1 MLYTNTVHEGTLAIL
16 NELMVIEELAAF
28 SLVGGTALA
37 LKFGHRISED
47 IDLFSETD
55 FDKTTIQAALQK
67 KFGKRFIYEE
77 RGNPLGIFCF
87 IEDIKL
93 DLVKHKFPLIRP
105 LCVENGIRFYSTE
118 DITAMKIATILRR
131 AKKKDFWDIAELLN
145 HYSVD
150 NFIHFF
156 FEKFPEQM
164 LLISI
169 PQAMTYFTEA
179 ASDEDPKTLNGQ
191 TWESVKKIISK
202 SVKEYLK

>member
-1 MLYTNTVHEGTLAIL
+1 MPGFEFFGAEEIKEVNEVLETGGGLKKAASYFKDSSEPFVLMNADIL
-16 NELMVIEELAAF
+16 TDL
-28 SLVGGTALA
+28 
-37 LKFGHRISED
+37 D
-47 IDLFSETD
+47 I
-55 FDKTTIQAALQK
+55 A
-67 KFGKRFIYEE
+67 
-77 RGNPLGIFCF
+77 
-87 IEDIKL
+87 
-93 DLVKHKFPLIRP
+93 
-105 LCVENGIRFYSTE
+105 
-118 DITAMKIATILRR
+118 AMKIATILRR

-156 FEKFPEQM
+156 FKKFPEQM